1 MPLTRPQRRLLLLP
15 TFILLWMTALAAL
28 WLPSTTSRLSVGPQ
42 AAAGFVRTD
51 LGLMTY
57 LIVERQAPPDSGLL
71 DAISTSTHLR
81 WYWHHSNLFL
91 TLFATAGATAFCH
104 FGYRW
109 RLNRRPFD
117 GRCDECGYSLTGL
130 RGHLCPECGSPISL
144 KPQCLSG
151 NNP

>member
-15 TFILLWMTALAAL
+15 AFILLWMTALAAL
-28 WLPSTTSRLSVGPQ
+28 WLPSSTTWLSVGPQ
-42 AAAGFVRTD
+42 ATTGFVRTD

-57 LIVERQAPPDSGLL
+57 LVVERQAPPGSPGLL

-91 TLFATAGATAFCH
+91 TLFATAGATALCH
-104 FGYRW
+104 LGYRW
-109 RLNRRPFD
+109 TLDRRPLD

-130 RGHLCPECGSPISL
+130 RGNVCPECGNPVL
-144 KPQCLSG
+144 LQPQ
-151 NNP
+151 